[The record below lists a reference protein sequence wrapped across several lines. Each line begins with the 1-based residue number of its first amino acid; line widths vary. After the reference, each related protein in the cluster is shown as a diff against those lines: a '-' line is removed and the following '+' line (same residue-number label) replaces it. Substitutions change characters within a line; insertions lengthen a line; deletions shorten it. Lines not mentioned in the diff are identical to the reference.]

1 MSQLAQNKVTM
12 NNLFLYRI
20 FSYFLLVIAVILG
33 IAALFALLIALS
45 NPALLLSVFVIVAVV
60 IYSVTSFLFLLNGID
75 GKRQQQ
81 TKLRDWIKVNAYVTI
96 VFVVMNIF
104 QSVAVLNNPTVL
116 TEAVGQVSAMQ
127 QSKSPL
133 STGLMLKVM
142 KAVVW
147 FLLFY
152 SLILGA
158 HIAMT
163 FRYLKEYANLFGDKT
178 NSSSGNSF

>member
-1 MSQLAQNKVTM
+1 ML
-12 NNLFLYRI
+12 LYRI
-20 FSYFLLVIAVILG
+20 FSYFLLVIALILG

-60 IYSVTSFLFLLNGID
+60 IYSVASFLFLLNGID

-81 TKLRDWIKVNAYVTI
+81 TRLRDWIKVNAYVAI

-104 QSVAVLNNPTVL
+104 QSVAVLNNPSVFQD
-116 TEAVGQVSAMQ
+116 AISQVSAMQ

-133 STGLMLKVM
+133 SAALMLKVI

-147 FLLFY
+147 FMLFY

-158 HIAMT
+158 HIGIT
-163 FRYLKEYANLFGDKT
+163 FRYLKEYAHLFGEKPNVPSDRL
-178 NSSSGNSF
+178 F

>member
-1 MSQLAQNKVTM
+1 MKSLS
-12 NNLFLYRI
+12 LYRI

-60 IYSVTSFLFLLNGID
+60 IYSIASFLFLLNGID

-81 TKLRDWIKVNAYVTI
+81 VKLRDWIKVNAYVSI
-96 VFVVMNIF
+96 LFVVMNIV
-104 QSVAVLNNPTVL
+104 QSIAVLQDPTVFAD
-116 TEAVGQVSAMQ
+116 AVKQVSTMQ
-127 QSKSPL
+127 QTKSPL
-133 STGLMLKVM
+133 STTLMMNVM

-152 SLILGA
+152 ALILGA
-158 HIAMT
+158 HIAIT
-163 FRYLKEYANLFGDKT
+163 FRYLKEYANLFGEKV
-178 NSSSGNSF
+178 NPSSDSPF

>member
-1 MSQLAQNKVTM
+1 MSTIII
-12 NNLFLYRI
+12 YRI

-60 IYSVTSFLFLLNGID
+60 IYSVASFLFLLNGID

-81 TKLRDWIKVNAYVTI
+81 TKLRDWIKVNAYVSI
-96 VFVVMNIF
+96 VFVVMNLV
-104 QSVAVLNNPTVL
+104 QSIAVLQDPTVFAD
-116 TEAVGQVSAMQ
+116 AVKQVSTMQ
-127 QSKSPL
+127 QTKSLL
-133 STGLMLKVM
+133 STTLMMNVM

-152 SLILGA
+152 ALVLGA

-163 FRYLKEYANLFGDKT
+163 FRYLKEYANLFGDKP
-178 NSSSGNSF
+178 NPSSNNPF